1 MSETQTKAH
10 EADDGQVPLNFTEEA
25 QEVEIETAEAEPES
39 QEQVAETAQEEDDEH
54 EQYSKSVQKRIN
66 QLTKKS
72 REAER
77 QREEAIRYAQNVQS
91 EAENLRQRLQNL
103 DKSYIDEYGYRV
115 NIEQKN
121 AEAALKQALDMGDSE
136 AAIEAQKRLSSLAIA
151 ADKHSQ
157 AKQNRERQAAQALA
171 SQQQIS
177 QTQYQQPVQQQV
189 QPQPQPDEK
198 AEEWAERN
206 KWFGEDHAMTFAAF
220 GIHKQL
226 IEDEGF
232 DPKSDDYYNELDQRM
247 RDEFPNKLGEQTQS
261 SKRPAQT
268 VASASRTSSGGR
280 GKKVKLT
287 PSQVTIA
294 KRLGVPLEEYAKYVR
309 S

>member
-10 EADDGQVPLNFTEEA
+10 EADDGQVPLDFTEDA
-25 QEVEIETAEAEPES
+25 QEVEIETPETEPES
-39 QEQVAETAQEEDDEH
+39 QASAVETASEEDDEH

-121 AEAALKQALDMGDSE
+121 AEAALKQALDMGDSQ

-171 SQQQIS
+171 SQQQLA
-177 QTQYQQPVQQQV
+177 QAQYQQPVQQQV
-189 QPQPQPDEK
+189 QPQPDEK

-206 KWFGEDHAMTFAAF
+206 QWFGQDHAMTFAAF

-247 RDEFPNKLGEQTQS
+247 RDEFPTKLGQQTQS

-268 VASASRTSSGGR
+268 VASASRASSGGR

>member
-1 MSETQTKAH
+1 
-10 EADDGQVPLNFTEEA
+10 
-25 QEVEIETAEAEPES
+25 
-39 QEQVAETAQEEDDEH
+39 
-54 EQYSKSVQKRIN
+54 
-66 QLTKKS
+66 
-72 REAER
+72 
-77 QREEAIRYAQNVQS
+77 
-91 EAENLRQRLQNL
+91 
-103 DKSYIDEYGYRV
+103 
-115 NIEQKN
+115 
-121 AEAALKQALDMGDSE
+121 MGDSE

>member
-1 MSETQTKAH
+1 MSEAQTKAH
-10 EADDGQVPLNFTEEA
+10 DADDGQIPLEFDEEA
-25 QEVEIETAEAEPES
+25 QEVEIEAS
-39 QEQVAETAQEEDDEH
+39 DSDNSRGMSDSEEDEH

-77 QREEAIRYAQNVQS
+77 QREEALRYAQSVQS
-91 EAENLRQRLQNL
+91 EANSLKQRLQNL

-115 NIEQKN
+115 NLEQRS
-121 AEAALKQALDMGDSE
+121 AEAALKQALDMGDSA

-151 ADKHSQ
+151 ADKHNQ

-171 SQQQIS
+171 YQQQMA
-177 QTQYQQPVQQQV
+177 QAQYQQPVQQL
-189 QPQPQPDEK
+189 PQPDEK
-198 AEEWAERN
+198 AEDWAQRN
-206 KWFGEDHAMTFAAF
+206 QWFGQDHAMTFAAF

-232 DPKSDDYYNELDQRM
+232 DPKSDDYYNELDKRM
-247 RDEFPNKLGEQTQS
+247 RDEFPNKLGQS
-261 SKRPAQT
+261 QQGKRAAQT
-268 VASASRTSSGGR
+268 VASVSRSSSNGR
-280 GKKVKLT
+280 GKKVRLT

-309 S
+309 D

>member
-1 MSETQTKAH
+1 MSEAQTKAH
-10 EADDGQVPLNFTEEA
+10 EADDGQIPLEFDEEA
-25 QEVEIETAEAEPES
+25 QEVEIEAS
-39 QEQVAETAQEEDDEH
+39 DSDDSRGMSDSEEDEH

-77 QREEAIRYAQNVQS
+77 QREEALRYAQSVQS
-91 EAENLRQRLQNL
+91 EANSLKQRLQNL

-115 NIEQKN
+115 NLEQRS
-121 AEAALKQALDMGDSE
+121 AEAALKQALDMGDSA

-151 ADKHSQ
+151 ADKHNQ

-171 SQQQIS
+171 YQQQMA
-177 QTQYQQPVQQQV
+177 QAQYQQPVQQQL
-189 QPQPQPDEK
+189 PQPDEK
-198 AEEWAERN
+198 AEDWAQRN
-206 KWFGEDHAMTFAAF
+206 QWFGQDHAMTFAAF

-232 DPKSDDYYNELDQRM
+232 DPKSDDYYNELDKRM
-247 RDEFPNKLGEQTQS
+247 RDEFPNKLGQS
-261 SKRPAQT
+261 QQGKRAAQT
-268 VASASRTSSGGR
+268 VASVSRSSSNGR
-280 GKKVKLT
+280 GKKVRLT

-309 S
+309 D

>member
-1 MSETQTKAH
+1 MSEAQTKAH
-10 EADDGQVPLNFTEEA
+10 EADDGQIPLEFDEEA
-25 QEVEIETAEAEPES
+25 QEVEIEAS
-39 QEQVAETAQEEDDEH
+39 DSDDSRGMSDSEEDEH

-77 QREEAIRYAQNVQS
+77 QREEALRYAQSVQS
-91 EAENLRQRLQNL
+91 EANSLKQRLQNL

-115 NIEQKN
+115 NLEQRS
-121 AEAALKQALDMGDSE
+121 AEAALKQALDMGDSA

-151 ADKHSQ
+151 ADKHNQ

-171 SQQQIS
+171 YQQQMA
-177 QTQYQQPVQQQV
+177 QAQYQQPVQQL
-189 QPQPQPDEK
+189 PQPDEK
-198 AEEWAERN
+198 AEDWAQRN
-206 KWFGEDHAMTFAAF
+206 QWFGQDHAMTFAAF

-232 DPKSDDYYNELDQRM
+232 DPKSDDYYNELDKRM
-247 RDEFPNKLGEQTQS
+247 RDEFPNKLGQS
-261 SKRPAQT
+261 QQGKRAAQT
-268 VASASRTSSGGR
+268 VASVSRSSSNGR
-280 GKKVKLT
+280 GKKVRLT

-309 S
+309 D

>member
-1 MSETQTKAH
+1 M
-10 EADDGQVPLNFTEEA
+10 
-25 QEVEIETAEAEPES
+25 
-39 QEQVAETAQEEDDEH
+39 
-54 EQYSKSVQKRIN
+54 
-66 QLTKKS
+66 TKKS

-121 AEAALKQALDMGDSE
+121 AEADLKQALDMGDSE

-189 QPQPQPDEK
+189 QPH
-198 AEEWAERN
+198 WIVT
-206 KWFGEDHAMTFAAF
+206 G
-220 GIHKQL
+220 
-226 IEDEGF
+226 
-232 DPKSDDYYNELDQRM
+232 
-247 RDEFPNKLGEQTQS
+247 
-261 SKRPAQT
+261 
-268 VASASRTSSGGR
+268 SAY
-280 GKKVKLT
+280 L
-287 PSQVTIA
+287 
-294 KRLGVPLEEYAKYVR
+294 LLWLNC
-309 S
+309 